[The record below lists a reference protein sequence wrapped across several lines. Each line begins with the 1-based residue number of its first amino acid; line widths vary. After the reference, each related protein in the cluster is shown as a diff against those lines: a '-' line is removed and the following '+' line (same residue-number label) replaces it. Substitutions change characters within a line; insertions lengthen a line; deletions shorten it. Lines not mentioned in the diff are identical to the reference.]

1 MSDKRA
7 KWQGQSRP
15 KSRMQA
21 LGDILY
27 ANEQKSQNAFLF
39 LYGGSIIRLIK
50 TYLYVH
56 SKLFININIAI
67 IFYKFD

>member
-1 MSDKRA
+1 MSDKQATRRA
-7 KWQGQSRP
+7 KRQGQSRP

-39 LYGGSIIRLIK
+39 LYGGSR
-50 TYLYVH
+50 YLDIVH
-56 SKLFININIAI
+56 A
-67 IFYKFD
+67 